1 MEEAFRTERA
11 AVRRW
16 GFALVLL
23 CLASLWLQFRHIDHA
38 LPYPWDTD
46 EGFISGAANRTVT
59 TGTFHPYTFNYPS
72 LPKYLAAGGM
82 AVGFLRAASHLEIR
96 DVRDIGNV
104 AYPYYDT
111 PRVMQGARE
120 VFAFLAVIAL
130 AATGVAAWHAFHRPS
145 AILFAPLML
154 AMSPLFFYQS
164 WTYLNVDIVGLCF
177 SALTIAATLQ
187 GTRRPSMV
195 QSALI
200 PGVFAGLATASKYT
214 LALVIVPVLLAIALY
229 LGRGRR
235 VWASLL
241 ALAAMVLAFVAT
253 TPYSLLDLPN
263 FLSGVAFE
271 TFHYA
276 RGHVGWDA
284 DPGFPQVLFYARH
297 FISDY
302 GVAAVAVSVAGAA
315 AFLVADWRRALVLLS
330 FPAAL
335 GWLLV
340 SQRVHFERNVLSLH
354 PVVTMCA
361 AFGAVAIHGGIAA
374 WARQRAWNV
383 VALRRLHTGSAL
395 ALIVATIP
403 WWHLPGQ
410 LRDRTDSRTLAVQ
423 WMIDRVPKDFAVVVP
438 TQLRFDARPLKKRGM
453 RVVEVDLQSARDSEA
468 FHHAIG
474 QAAGAAVVLVP
485 HWGADERFEGRKLA
499 EQLNGLSTGLTS
511 MKSFGS
517 NPVLVNYAEPA
528 PWGDPQFAIV
538 ALPR

>member
-1 MEEAFRTERA
+1 LG
-11 AVRRW
+11 VRRW
-16 GFALVLL
+16 CFALILL
-23 CLASLWLQFRHIDHA
+23 CLASLWLQFRHIDRT

-46 EGFISGAANRTVT
+46 EGYISGAANRTLT

-96 DVRDIGNV
+96 EVHEIGNV
-104 AYPYYDT
+104 AYPYYET

-120 VFAFLAVIAL
+120 LFSLLAVIAL
-130 AATGVAAWHAFHRPS
+130 AATGMAAWHAFHKPS
-145 AILFAPLML
+145 AILVAPLML
-154 AMSPLFFYQS
+154 ALSPLFFYQS

-177 SALTIAATLQ
+177 SSLAIAATLQ

-195 QSALI
+195 QSAVL

-214 LALVIVPVLLAIALY
+214 LALVIVPVILAIVLY

-235 VWASLL
+235 LWASLL
-241 ALAAMVLAFVAT
+241 AVAVMVLAFIAA
-253 TPYSLLDLPN
+253 TPYSLIDLPN
-263 FLSGVAFE
+263 FLSGVASE

-276 RGHVGWDA
+276 RGHVGWEA

-302 GVAAVAVSVAGAA
+302 GVIAVGVSIAGAA
-315 AFLVADWRRALVLLS
+315 AFCVADWRRAIVLLA

-340 SQRVHFERNVLSLH
+340 SQRVHFERNVLSIH
-354 PVVTMCA
+354 PVVTMFA
-361 AFGAVAIHGGIAA
+361 AFGLITIHEWIVG
-374 WARQRAWNV
+374 WARRRAWNG
-383 VALRRLHTGSAL
+383 VALWRLRLGSAL
-395 ALIVATIP
+395 ALVAATVP

-423 WMIDRVPKDFAVVVP
+423 WMTERLPKDFAVVVP
-438 TQLRFDARPLKKRGM
+438 TQLRFDARPLKKRGIK
-453 RVVEVDLQSARDSEA
+453 VVEVDLQSARDVEA
-468 FHHAIG
+468 FHRTVG
-474 QAAGAAVVLVP
+474 DAGAAVLLLP
-485 HWGADERFEGRKLA
+485 HWGADERFDGQKLA
-499 EQLNGLSTGLTS
+499 DQLNGVGTGLTPL
-511 MKSFGS
+511 KSFGR

-538 ALPR
+538 ALSR

>member
-1 MEEAFRTERA
+1 
-11 AVRRW
+11 VRRW
-16 GFALVLL
+16 SFALVLL
-23 CLASLWLQFRHIDHA
+23 CLASLWLQFRHIDHT

-96 DVRDIGNV
+96 DVHEIGNV

-120 VFAFLAVIAL
+120 VFALLAVIAL
-130 AATGVAAWHAFHRPS
+130 AATGVAAWHAFRKPS
-145 AILFAPLML
+145 AIFVAPFML
-154 AMSPLFFYQS
+154 ALSPLFFYQS

-177 SALTIAATLQ
+177 STLTIAATLL
-187 GTRRPSMV
+187 GTRRPSFV
-195 QSALI
+195 QSAVI

-214 LALVIVPVLLAIALY
+214 LALVIVPVLLAIVLY

-235 VWASLL
+235 MWASLL
-241 ALAAMVLAFVAT
+241 ALAMMVLAFVAA
-253 TPYSLLDLPN
+253 TPYSLIDLPN

-276 RGHVGWDA
+276 RGHVGWEA

-297 FISDY
+297 FVSDY
-302 GVAAVAVSVAGAA
+302 GVVAVGVSLAGAI
-315 AFLVADWRRALVLLS
+315 AFCLADWRRAIVLCS

-340 SQRVHFERNVLSLH
+340 SQRVHFERNVLSIH
-354 PVVTMCA
+354 PAVTMLA
-361 AFGAVAIHGGIAA
+361 AFGLIAIHRWIVG
-374 WARQRAWNV
+374 WARRREWN
-383 VALRRLHTGSAL
+383 SL
-395 ALIVATIP
+395 ALWRLGLGSGLALVAATIP

-410 LRDRTDSRTLAVQ
+410 LRDRTDSRTAAVR
-423 WMIDRVPKDFAVVVP
+423 WMIERVPADFAVVVP
-438 TQLRFDARPLKKRGM
+438 TQLRFDARPLKKRGT
-453 RVVEVDLQSARDSEA
+453 RIVEVDLQSAHDVEA
-468 FHHAIG
+468 FHRTIA
-474 QAAGAAVVLVP
+474 AAGGSAVLLLP
-485 HWGADERFEGRKLA
+485 HWGADERFEGQKLA
-499 EQLNGLSTGLTS
+499 DQLNTLGSSLTPL
-511 MKSFGS
+511 KSFGR

-528 PWGDPQFAIV
+528 PWGDPQFAV
-538 ALPR
+538 VTLRQ

>member
-1 MEEAFRTERA
+1 
-11 AVRRW
+11 
-16 GFALVLL
+16 
-23 CLASLWLQFRHIDHA
+23 
-38 LPYPWDTD
+38 
-46 EGFISGAANRTVT
+46 
-59 TGTFHPYTFNYPS
+59 
-72 LPKYLAAGGM
+72 
-82 AVGFLRAASHLEIR
+82 
-96 DVRDIGNV
+96 
-104 AYPYYDT
+104 
-111 PRVMQGARE
+111 
-120 VFAFLAVIAL
+120 
-130 AATGVAAWHAFHRPS
+130 
-145 AILFAPLML
+145 
-154 AMSPLFFYQS
+154 
-164 WTYLNVDIVGLCF
+164 
-177 SALTIAATLQ
+177 
-187 GTRRPSMV
+187 MV

-474 QAAGAAVVLVP
+474 EAAGAAVVLVP

-528 PWGDPQFAIV
+528 PWGDPQFVIV